1 MEAQNEPTPTGQL
14 ALPTWAKSSFF
25 VLILHS
31 AIYGH
36 MWHFSICAQKTLRR
50 SERKPSADS
59 KIIVSASPN
68 IYWSNKKD
76 LNGNRRRNSENDG
89 FENALADVRW
99 NTLGGDFSPKR
110 QKSFVLRTQTRFLIQ
125 IFFIGPEIHYTLRIY
140 MISRH
145 CSSLLV
151 LTRHFSSFSAFL
163 VVRKKRGKFLK
174 MSSKDEQWRVMTSN
188 HIIS

>member
-1 MEAQNEPTPTGQL
+1 MEAQNAPTPTGQL
-14 ALPTWAKSSFF
+14 APPTWAKSSFF

-36 MWHFSICAQKTLRR
+36 MWHFWICAQKTLRR
-50 SERKPSADS
+50 SERKLSADS

-76 LNGNRRRNSENDG
+76 LNGTRR
-89 FENALADVRW
+89 A
-99 NTLGGDFSPKR
+99 T
-110 QKSFVLRTQTRFLIQ
+110 LRTTVLKMPSLIFGEIRWVA
-125 IFFIGPEIHYTLRIY
+125 IFHQNAKNRSFYELRRDFWFKSVLLDQKYILLY
-140 MISRH
+140 EY
-145 CSSLLV
+145 LWYLV
-151 LTRHFSSFSAFL
+151 LTVHFSSFSAFL

>member
-1 MEAQNEPTPTGQL
+1 MC
-14 ALPTWAKSSFF
+14 
-25 VLILHS
+25 
-31 AIYGH
+31 
-36 MWHFSICAQKTLRR
+36 HFSICAQKTLRR

-125 IFFIGPEIHYTLRIY
+125 IFFIGPEIHCSLWKY
-140 MISRH
+140 MICH
-145 CSSLLV
+145 HYSSLL
-151 LTRHFSSFSAFL
+151 LTTAHFGEFSAFL
-163 VVRKKRGKFLK
+163 WVRKNRGKFPK
-174 MSSKDEQWRVMTSN
+174 MSRSEQYRIDPNTVPPRLQFLPPT
-188 HIIS
+188 

>member
-1 MEAQNEPTPTGQL
+1 MEAQNAPTPTGQL

-89 FENALADVRW
+89 FENALADFRW

-151 LTRHFSSFSAFL
+151 IFHHFLPFWGFGKSEGNSWKWA
-163 VVRKKRGKFLK
+163 VR
-174 MSSKDEQWRVMTSN
+174 TSN
-188 HIIS
+188 DE